1 MRALSPQVQSDVVL
15 LAGVAV
21 VFDRIV
27 LNDGGRLIQVKL
39 LTQFGSVGFSQTRF
53 GIIQFLQLSLVKLS
67 GDFLYI
73 NMLLNE

>member
-1 MRALSPQVQSDVVL
+1 MRALSTQVECDVVF

-39 LTQFGSVGFSQTRF
+39 LTQFGSVGFSQTRIGVIVCHF
-53 GIIQFLQLSLVKLS
+53 YRLTVKV
-67 GDFLYI
+67 
-73 NMLLNE
+73 